1 MSAKLLFFQS
11 LFEKMSKYITVKY
24 YSDSEFAKAPYQAT
38 EDSAGYD
45 LFEAE
50 TKTILPKSVGIISLD
65 LRWAISDGF
74 YGKLF
79 PRSGI
84 LKDHFVTIDAGVIDA
99 DFRGIIKVLILDH
112 HPEKT
117 LLFVLKI
124 ELHRLL
130 LWKSLM
136 ETSLRCLMLIY

>member
-79 PRSGI
+79 PCSGI

-99 DFRGIIKVLILDH
+99 DFRGIIKVLILNH

-117 LLFVLKI
+117 LLFVLEI

-136 ETSLRCLMLIY
+136 QTSLRCLMLIY